1 MKTRLF
7 TDQGVCHSESADT
20 LAEVLVG
27 VGLLGLFFASLFSG
41 MSRCTGLT
49 QIAREDLRATQILL
63 ERIEGIRL
71 FNWNQLVYSNNLCPA
86 TFTSSYCPI
95 ANDSGSTGFTY
106 YGTMVITNIS
116 DELASSY
123 SNQIRAIIVT
133 LNWTNAGVS
142 HTRKMTTYQAKY
154 GAQNYAFNN

>member
-7 TDQGVCHSESADT
+7 TNQGFRHSESADT
-20 LAEVLVG
+20 LAEIMVG
-27 VGLLGLFFASLFSG
+27 VGLLGLLFASLFSG

-63 ERIEGIRL
+63 DRIEGIRL
-71 FNWNQLVYSNNLCPA
+71 FNWNQLVYSNNLGPT
-86 TFTSSYCPI
+86 TFTSPYCPI
-95 ANDSGSTGFTY
+95 ENDSGSIGLTY
-106 YGTMVITNIS
+106 YGTMVITNVNYG
-116 DELASSY
+116 LASSY

-133 LNWTNAGVS
+133 LNWTNAGIS
-142 HTRKMTTYQAKY
+142 RSRTITTYQAKY

>member
-1 MKTRLF
+1 MKTKLF
-7 TDQGVCHSESADT
+7 TNQGFRHSESADT
-20 LAEVLVG
+20 LAEVMVG
-27 VGLLGLFFASLFSG
+27 VGLLGLLFASLFSG

-63 ERIEGIRL
+63 DRIECIRL

-86 TFTSSYCPI
+86 TFTSSFCPI

-106 YGTMVITNIS
+106 YGTMAITNIS
-116 DELASSY
+116 YGLAPSY

-133 LNWTNAGVS
+133 LNWTNAGIS
-142 HTRKMTTYQAKY
+142 RTRTMMTYQAKY

>member
-7 TDQGVCHSESADT
+7 TYQGFRHGESADT
-20 LAEVLVG
+20 LAEVMVG
-27 VGLLGLFFASLFSG
+27 VGLLGLLFASLFSG
-41 MSRCTGLT
+41 MSRCARLT

-63 ERIEGIRL
+63 DRIEGIRL

-95 ANDSGSTGFTY
+95 VNHCCSTGFTY
-106 YGTMVITNIS
+106 YGSMVITNIS
-116 DELASSY
+116 YGLAPSY

-133 LNWTNAGVS
+133 LNWTNAGIS
-142 HTRKMTTYQAKY
+142 RTRTMTTYQAKY

>member
-7 TDQGVCHSESADT
+7 TNQGFRHSESADT
-20 LAEVLVG
+20 LAEVMVG
-27 VGLLGLFFASLFSG
+27 VGLLGLLFASLFGG
-41 MSRCTGLT
+41 MCRCTGLT

-95 ANDSGSTGFTY
+95 ANASGSTGFTY

-116 DELASSY
+116 CGPASSY

-133 LNWTNAGVS
+133 LNWTNAGFS
-142 HTRKMTTYQAKY
+142 RTRTVTTCQAKY